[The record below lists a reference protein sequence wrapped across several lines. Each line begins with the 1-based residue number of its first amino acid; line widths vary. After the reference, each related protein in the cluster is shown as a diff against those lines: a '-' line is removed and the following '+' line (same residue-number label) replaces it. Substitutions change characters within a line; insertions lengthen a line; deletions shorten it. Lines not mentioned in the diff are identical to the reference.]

1 MPFCYAPWTNIEV
14 SSRGDILP
22 CCKYTTSESDPKF
35 NLNTHQFDDYYHS
48 DFLKQIKKD
57 FTQNTWPAGCERCR
71 QEEHNN
77 IPSKRQLD
85 QDRWGEHYQKYQLD
99 SDQLLTADLVF
110 GNTCNL
116 KCITCASVDSSLWRE
131 EYRKI
136 YNIDHAHMRAD
147 RNDLVQL
154 LIDHAPNII
163 HLDLSGGE
171 TFLSGVPEQKNM
183 LKHYIESGQASK
195 ITLHYVTN
203 ATIFPD
209 DEWWELWSHFREID
223 IQLSLDGIQSRYEYI
238 RYPASWTVAVDHAT
252 QYILKEKQLH
262 NVVLSVSHTVSAY
275 NVFYLDEFFSWCYNQ
290 GLPKPYLNRVCNPAH
305 MRPGVWPNKQMIID
319 RLLQSQYQEVRG
331 WVEMI
336 RNVDDSEH
344 YEEFCQRLHQHDQYR
359 GLDFSK
365 VFPEMASYIK

>member
-22 CCKYTTSESDPKF
+22 CCRYTMSESDPKF
-35 NLNTHQFDDYYHS
+35 NLKSHGFEDYYHS
-48 DFLKQIKKD
+48 DFLTQIKKD
-57 FTQNTWPAGCERCR
+57 FVQDQWPSGCERCR
-71 QEEHNN
+71 REEENS
-77 IPSKRQLD
+77 ILSKRQLD
-85 QDRWGEHYQKYQLD
+85 YNRWGEHYDQYQLD

-116 KCITCASVDSSLWRE
+116 KCITCASIDSSLWRE

-136 YNIDHAHMRAD
+136 YGIDHAHMRAD

-154 LIDHAPNII
+154 LILHAPNII

-183 LKHYIESGQASK
+183 LKYYIESGQASN

-203 ATIFPD
+203 VTMFPD
-209 DEWWELWSHFREID
+209 SEWWELWSHFREID
-223 IQLSLDGIQSRYEYI
+223 IQLSLDGVQARYEYI
-238 RYPASWTVAVDHAT
+238 RYPAVWATAVEHVE
-252 QYILKEKQLH
+252 QYILKEKQLE
-262 NVVLSVSHTVSAY
+262 NARLSVSHTVSAY
-275 NVFYLDEFFSWCYNQ
+275 NIFYLDEFFSWCYNV
-290 GLPKPYLNRVCNPAH
+290 GLPKPYLNRVQTPAH
-305 MRPGVWPNKQMIID
+305 MRPGVWPNKQIIID
-319 RLLQSQYQEVRG
+319 HLLQSPHSDIRD
-331 WVEMI
+331 WAEML
-336 RNVDDSEH
+336 RNLDDSEH

-365 VFPEMASYIK
+365 IFPEMAPYIK